1 MPNGIFPVPQFH
13 SDPTPRTVMRAG
25 LVARVRTR
33 LRRNELDE
41 QLACGVDP
49 ETSVDIRL
57 RAAQLRSTKGRSRLA
72 NALVEALG
80 DARGPNLGAF
90 RMRTRHRHAAIRE
103 AADDLRP
110 LLLRLRDERPI
121 ETRGAAMATLL
132 LNHRG
137 SPLHHESGPE
147 LQVALRAARA
157 ALDAADPPGRS
168 LATAA

>member
-13 SDPTPRTVMRAG
+13 HDPTPRTAMRAS

-33 LRRNELDE
+33 LRRNDLDE
-41 QLACGVDP
+41 QLARGVDP
-49 ETSVDIRL
+49 ETSVDLRL
-57 RAAQLRSTKGRSRLA
+57 HAAQLLSSSGRSMLA
-72 NALVEALG
+72 NGLVEALG
-80 DARGPNLGAF
+80 DARGPHLGAF

-110 LLLRLRDERPI
+110 LVLRLRDEQPI
-121 ETRGAAMATLL
+121 EIRGAAMAALL
-132 LNHRG
+132 LNDRG
-137 SPLHHESGPE
+137 SPLYRESGPE

-157 ALDAADPPGRS
+157 ALDAPDPARRS

>member
-13 SDPTPRTVMRAG
+13 HDPTPRTAMRAS

-33 LRRNELDE
+33 LRRNDLDE
-41 QLACGVDP
+41 QLARVDL
-49 ETSVDIRL
+49 RL
-57 RAAQLRSTKGRSRLA
+57 HAAQLLSSSGRSLLA
-72 NALVEALG
+72 NGLVEALG
-80 DARGPNLGAF
+80 DARGPHLGAF

-110 LLLRLRDERPI
+110 LVLRLRDEQPI
-121 ETRGAAMATLL
+121 EIRGAAMAALL
-132 LNHRG
+132 LNDRG
-137 SPLHHESGPE
+137 SPLYRESGPE

-157 ALDAADPPGRS
+157 ALDAPDPARRS